1 MSISVP
7 DTLTVNNS
15 DKYIMSIRL
24 CPDGFSF
31 VAYNPSEAGSF
42 FCREQLFERNT
53 SFTDNFKSSFFEN
66 EVFSYP
72 FKRTYIVCASSPYT
86 LVPQKLFD
94 AQEAGRYM
102 RFNFSTPQPKCLW
115 DTVKE
120 AGIAV
125 VFGAE
130 EKLYEFCCRSFPA
143 PRFMHAVSPLLS
155 YWTKA
160 GATTSG
166 NRMYVNLY
174 AKWLDIFCFRQGGL
188 LFANT
193 FGYEHI
199 HDILYY
205 ILYIWKEQDLSQLT
219 DRLFISGT
227 PDMRMQL
234 MTVLRKYIR
243 NVAPAEAPSEAYLLG
258 SEAVYAPLDLLIVS
272 SCEL

>member
-174 AKWLDIFCFRQGGL
+174 AKRLDIFCFRQGSL

>member
-42 FCREQLFERNT
+42 FYREQLFERNT

-174 AKWLDIFCFRQGGL
+174 AKRLDIFCFRQGVL